1 MNAEDRKTVE
11 DAINIVR
18 DELREAGISN
28 MVDGP
33 EKVAKCID
41 RASRNF
47 HTVAEA
53 LGYDWLSGKIS
64 SANNQDEESE
74 GSSPSTSSTSH

>member
-1 MNAEDRKTVE
+1 MKQEQPNPSLASPSCSRKELE

-64 SANNQDEESE
+64 SAND
-74 GSSPSTSSTSH
+74 